1 MVDRIASYG
10 QTNALITQ
18 AMRLQAK
25 YASTQAQSVSGL
37 KSENF
42 DGIAKDT
49 QRLLNLESQFST
61 ITAQIETMSAAQN
74 RLTAMQSATDS
85 ISSLLTQV
93 MSALTQAMSG
103 GASMDT
109 TTVTTAQAQGWLDSL
124 VSTLNSKYGSSY
136 LFSGSARDVAP
147 VDLTDADYD
156 ATQTATA
163 NTDYYQGDGTLD
175 TVRASGHLKLTYGVT
190 ADNTAF
196 EQAIR
201 ALQLIAAN
209 PDDQTA
215 LTEAHTLLG
224 NASDAVAD
232 ISGVLASKASILSA
246 ESETQ
251 TAMLDY
257 LDTNISDLRS
267 VDMAQ
272 ATIELTQIETQL
284 ETSFSTL
291 STLLKLKLTDYL

>member
-10 QTNALITQ
+10 HTNTLITQ

-25 YASTQAQSVSGL
+25 YAETQAQSVSGL

-42 DGIAKDT
+42 DGIAKDS
-49 QRLLNLESQFST
+49 QRLLNLESQFAA
-61 ITAQIETMSAAQN
+61 ITTQIETMTSAQN
-74 RLTAMQSATDS
+74 RLTAMQSATSS
-85 ISSLLTQV
+85 ISDLLTQV
-93 MSALTQAMSG
+93 MSVITQAISG
-103 GASMDT
+103 GSGTDVE
-109 TTVTTAQAQGWLDSL
+109 TVTTAQAQAWLDGL
-124 VSTLNSKYGSSY
+124 VNTLNSKYGSSY
-136 LFSGSARDVAP
+136 LFSGSAKDVAP
-147 VDLTDADYD
+147 VSLSDADYD
-156 ATQTATA
+156 ATQTASA
-163 NTDYYQGDGTLD
+163 NTDYYQGNQTLD
-175 TVRASGHLKLTYGVT
+175 TVRASDHLKLTYGVT
-190 ADNTAF
+190 ADNAAF

-201 ALQLIAAN
+201 GLQLLAAN
-209 PDDQTA
+209 PTDQTA
-215 LTEAHTLLG
+215 LEQAHALVS

-232 ISGVLASKASILSA
+232 ISGVLASKASIISA

-272 ATIELTQIETQL
+272 ATVELTQIETQL